1 MLRKTRFVCI
11 SDTHGYTPSEAGF
24 KLPAGDV
31 LIHAGD
37 LTNKGSLAE
46 VRRTMDW
53 ISKTNFEVKIIVAGN
68 HDVTLDPGFYAKHGQ
83 DFHGSQLEDPGQCL
97 EAITSAAPSIIYL
110 QHQAA
115 VINLTRKD
123 GPNTTFKV
131 FGSPYSQIQGNWAF
145 GYNSGK
151 DATALWDQIPPDT
164 DIIVTHTPPK
174 SHCDQKPP
182 GREVGC
188 DALRQELSRI
198 RPPLAICG
206 HVHEGRGYERVCWPR
221 QMSLS
226 RTLIESDSSG
236 AITQG
241 VLPPPGSKKQAVIDL
256 TGKRG
261 ERLDN
266 NGFSSLTSHSRLNLN
281 PANKALM
288 SPSSCG
294 SAVDAALGLQYSSN
308 KNENKAPA
316 LSADTQAYNDGD
328 WCDGQTPQMLRKET
342 CIVNAAIVATSWPHR
357 GGKRFNAPIVVDIEL
372 PVRQGDR
379 ATTCSGD
386 LDLT

>member
-83 DFHGSQLEDPGQCL
+83 EFHGSQLEDPSQCL
-97 EAITSAAPSIIYL
+97 EAVTSAAPSVIYL

-115 VINLTRKD
+115 VINMTRKD

-131 FGSPYSQIQGNWAF
+131 FGSPYSQFRVNWAF
-145 GYNSGK
+145 GYNNGK
-151 DATALWDQIPPDT
+151 DATALWGQIPPDT

-174 SHCDQKPP
+174 SHCDQKPT
-182 GREVGC
+182 GRKVGC

-206 HVHEGRGYERVCWPR
+206 HVHEGRGYERVFWPR

-241 VLPPPGSKKQAVIDL
+241 VLPPPGSKKQALVDL

-266 NGFSSLTSHSRLNLN
+266 DGFSSLTSHSQLKLD
-281 PANKALM
+281 PANMALM
-288 SPSSCG
+288 SPSSFG
-294 SAVDAALGLQYSSN
+294 SAANVALDLQYNPN
-308 KNENKAPA
+308 KNNNRAPV

-328 WCDGQTPQMLRKET
+328 WCDGKTLQTLRKET
-342 CIVNAAIVATSWPHR
+342 CIVNAAIVATSWPHQ
-357 GGKRFNAPIVVDIEL
+357 GGKRFNAPIVVDLEL

-379 ATTCSGD
+379 AATCSGD

>member
-1 MLRKTRFVCI
+1 MHDLFN
-11 SDTHGYTPSEAGF
+11 A
-24 KLPAGDV
+24 
-31 LIHAGD
+31 
-37 LTNKGSLAE
+37 LTN
-46 VRRTMDW
+46 
-53 ISKTNFEVKIIVAGN
+53 ISSGN
-68 HDVTLDPGFYAKHGQ
+68 HDVTLDPGFYAKHGHE
-83 DFHGSQLEDPGQCL
+83 FHGSQLEDPSQCL
-97 EAITSAAPSIIYL
+97 EAVTSAAPSVIYL

-115 VINLTRKD
+115 IINMTRKD

-131 FGSPYSQIQGNWAF
+131 FGSPYSQFRGNWAF
-145 GYNSGK
+145 GYNNGK
-151 DATALWDQIPPDT
+151 DATALWGQIPPDT

-174 SHCDQKPP
+174 SHCDQKPT
-182 GREVGC
+182 GRKVGC

-198 RPPLAICG
+198 RPLLAICG

-241 VLPPPGSKKQAVIDL
+241 VLPPPGSKKQALVDL

-266 NGFSSLTSHSRLNLN
+266 DGFSSLTSHSQLKLD
-281 PANKALM
+281 PANMALM
-288 SPSSCG
+288 SPTSFG
-294 SAVDAALGLQYSSN
+294 SAANVALDLQYDSD
-308 KNENKAPA
+308 KNNNKAPV
-316 LSADTQAYNDGD
+316 LGADTQAYNNGD
-328 WCDGQTPQMLRKET
+328 WCNGKTLQTLRKET
-342 CIVNAAIVATSWPHR
+342 CIVNAAIVATSWPHQ
-357 GGKRFNAPIVVDIEL
+357 GGKRFNAPIVVDLEL